1 MQLIAK
7 NNQLKVIECNLRVS
21 RSFPFVSKTLDVNF
35 IAIATRVII
44 GLEVDPVMIDTK
56 AGGRVGVKVCTNLYI
71 HVCQLVSIDNESPV
85 EQHHLILFC

>member
-44 GLEVDPVMIDTK
+44 GLEVDPVTVDAK
-56 AGGRVGVKVCTNLYI
+56 AGGRVGVKVCCVQNWFPAVTIFGCGEWGVL
-71 HVCQLVSIDNESPV
+71 LP
-85 EQHHLILFC
+85 